1 MSGPSNASFRR
12 GRFNLGPGSFRSKS
26 RFWVDRNPR
35 SRENL
40 MRVALEELT
49 GHPFPKVRPAFLRN
63 PATNRC
69 LELDAYCAALRLGAE
84 FAGEQHRVFPN
95 SCHSSRAEFDKQQH
109 RDQLKLDL
117 CRQHGVTLLIV
128 PDSVK
133 RNEMKEYVKMRL
145 QELNQPHHSE
155 AETEVVEQKQP
166 FPAAPRAADEKQ

>member
-12 GRFNLGPGSFRSKS
+12 CRFNLGPGSFRSTS
-26 RFWVDRNPR
+26 RFWVDRNSR

-49 GHPFPKVRPAFLRN
+49 GHPFPKIRPAFLRN

-69 LELDAYCAALRLGAE
+69 LELDAFCAALRLGAE

-109 RDQLKLDL
+109 RDQLKLDF

-155 AETEVVEQKQP
+155 AETEEIEQKQP
-166 FPAAPRAADEKQ
+166 FPAAARAADEKQ